1 MPTESQINANRKNA
15 QKSTGPRTPEGKARS
30 SRNSTIHGLTG
41 KWRKLPN
48 EQPKDLL
55 EMHEDYREALQPIDA
70 LEEGLVERLVVAQ
83 YRLRRIARIEVG
95 YFDLRVRMD
104 KVPDWVTE
112 GGEGEADLLAWAFL
126 QDCRWDAKL
135 QLLARYEAHL
145 QREASRCLNDLYKL
159 RGERRK
165 EAAEAAKAAQAAEA
179 ASAAATAPSCGARGL
194 NKTNPKRPV
203 TLDLSAKYKGPSRP
217 NGAFVH
223 PPAPPDDAE

>member
-1 MPTESQINANRKNA
+1 MASQAQKNANRKNA

-55 EMHEDYREALQPIDA
+55 EMHEDYCEALQPIDA

-95 YFDLRVRMD
+95 YFDIRVRMD

-112 GGEGEADLLAWAFL
+112 GGTGEVDLLAWAFL

-145 QREASRCLNDLYKL
+145 QREASRCLNDLHKL

-165 EAAEAAKAAQAAEA
+165 EAAAAAKEAAADPAPAPAPQPKGHFYRTNPIAPIKPSVSSRYKQPAEPV
-179 ASAAATAPSCGARGL
+179 APSADPPGDAR
-194 NKTNPKRPV
+194 
-203 TLDLSAKYKGPSRP
+203 
-217 NGAFVH
+217 
-223 PPAPPDDAE
+223 